1 MFSNIRQLIGVNRSK
16 GSLRQLEPRGAHH
29 VSLATLVVIGLLG
42 YKGIPFNGILVL
54 VMFGVTLYE
63 FIKRMD
69 QGLPLMQVAA
79 LLSVLQWIVGPWLTY
94 NIDMEYSTYGMRVD
108 SNTYFSY
115 AFPGTAAYSLGLLA
129 VGESVRQR
137 GLLRKVD
144 RSQFFQLGMILA
156 IFGLAGGLGAKLL
169 PGGLVFVCYLISQL
183 RYVAAL
189 YFVFSRHPLRWL
201 FAGLSVLPLLTGSAE
216 TGMFHDLLLWM
227 GILTCYVYAM
237 KKRKLWITV
246 LFVIFGLAAAFTIQ
260 GIKQS
265 YRDKVWNDQE
275 GSLVEEIK
283 QFWSSP
289 NTRFDEATLT
299 NAIVR
304 INQGWIIAAILE
316 NVPLREPYARGD
328 TLNDAATAALIPR
341 LFSEDKVSA
350 GGKVNFRRF
359 TGLPLSDTTSMGL
372 SLLGESYANV
382 GPEVGVFLMLLFGVL
397 MSLSYGLCLLWSVK
411 HPTFYFWIPVIFCQT
426 IKAETDLV
434 TVLNHIIKGSIVI
447 FGMYWLI
454 CIQLLPVV
462 RARKQSRRRSMDS
475 PVSRLSK
482 RRLAKEAR

>member
-1 MFSNIRQLIGVNRSK
+1 MFTNIRQLIGVNQCK
-16 GSLRQLEPRGAHH
+16 GFPLQLEQRGAHRI
-29 VSLATLVVIGLLG
+29 SLASLVVVGLLG
-42 YKGIPFNGILVL
+42 YKGVSFVGILAL

-79 LLSVLQWIVGPWLTY
+79 LLAVLQWIVGPWVTY
-94 NIDMEYSTYGMRVD
+94 NIEMDYSTYGMRVD

-115 AFPGTAAYSLGLLA
+115 AFPGTAAFSLGLLA
-129 VGESVRQR
+129 VGVSPRQR
-137 GLLRKVD
+137 VIMRTVD
-144 RSQFFQLGMILA
+144 RSHFFQMGVILA
-156 IFGLAGGLGAKLL
+156 VLGLVGGLGAKLL

-189 YFVFSRHPLRWL
+189 YFIFSRNPLRWVFAGLAILPL
-201 FAGLSVLPLLTGSAE
+201 FAGSAE
-216 TGMFHDLLLWM
+216 SGMFHDLLLWM
-227 GILTCYVYAM
+227 GILTCYVYSI
-237 KKRKLWITV
+237 KKRRLWITV
-246 LFVIFGLAAAFTIQ
+246 LFVIFGLATAFTIQ

-265 YRDKVWNDQE
+265 YRDKIWNDQE
-275 GSLVEEIK
+275 GSLVDEAR
-283 QFWSSP
+283 QFWSDS
-289 NTRFDEATLT
+289 NTRFDKATLT

-304 INQGWIIAAILE
+304 VNQGWIIAAILE
-316 NVPLREPYARGD
+316 NVPAREPYATGD
-328 TLNDAATAALIPR
+328 TLKDALTAALIPR
-341 LFSEDKVSA
+341 LVAEDKVSA
-350 GGKVNFRRF
+350 GGQVNFRRF

-397 MSLSYGLCLLWSVK
+397 MSLAYGLCLQWSVK

-434 TVLNHIIKGSIVI
+434 TILNHIIKGSIVV

-454 CIQLLPVV
+454 CVKLLPGA
-462 RARKQSRRRSMDS
+462 RARQVSKRRSTGV
-475 PVSRLSK
+475 PVSRLNK
-482 RRLAKEAR
+482 RRLVKDSR